1 VTIAI
6 ISSSSLCVFQ
16 WTGDHVDLRKK
27 MWPELKDKEWFRI
40 TSRMWSE
47 SDIRKKMLRMR
58 SDLWESMGVSR
69 SSDLWE
75 EKMWDYLTK
84 KMWYDQ
90 WKSMWSDRS

>member
-1 VTIAI
+1 
-6 ISSSSLCVFQ
+6 
-16 WTGDHVDLRKK
+16 

-84 KMWYDQ
+84 KMWYDL